1 MRVGKPTCGLV
12 QETVQVPRSAAHRQ
26 GAWWRRR
33 TITVTRNTRRTHVAH
48 AAYAGHRHKA
58 SGCAGDTTVMQVGT
72 LTQHNIRMMYM
83 KKCAC
88 DIGQCVVI
96 RVVSESYGGEG
107 SATTHAG

>member
-1 MRVGKPTCGLV
+1 
-12 QETVQVPRSAAHRQ
+12 
-26 GAWWRRR
+26 
-33 TITVTRNTRRTHVAH
+33 
-48 AAYAGHRHKA
+48 
-58 SGCAGDTTVMQVGT
+58 MQVGT